1 MSAFLYPVFG
11 PGRSLLPRS
20 GNSPCGRLTD
30 ISVLP
35 VGLWVRGNPTDVREK
50 PDTGI
55 SEKLTISVS
64 GSFIL
69 ERAVSNIVYNLIEI
83 MLKERKKSQFIMLS
97 AHECAS

>member
-11 PGRSLLPRS
+11 HPTYTSVFGYGLQVRSDPT
-20 GNSPCGRLTD
+20 G
-30 ISVLP
+30 
-35 VGLWVRGNPTDVREK
+35 VRGK

>member
-20 GNSPCGRLTD
+20 GNSPCGRLT
-30 ISVLP
+30 
-35 VGLWVRGNPTDVREK
+35 
-50 PDTGI
+50 DTGI

>member
-20 GNSPCGRLTD
+20 GNSPCGRLT
-30 ISVLP
+30 
-35 VGLWVRGNPTDVREK
+35 
-50 PDTGI
+50 DTGI

-83 MLKERKKSQFIMLS
+83 MLKERKKSRFIMLS

>member
-1 MSAFLYPVFG
+1 MKSFW
-11 PGRSLLPRS
+11 PRRDS
-20 GNSPCGRLTD
+20 IISFIRGRLSWNKRK
-30 ISVLP
+30 IKEP
-35 VGLWVRGNPTDVREK
+35 G
-50 PDTGI
+50 TGI

-69 ERAVSNIVYNLIEI
+69 ERTVSNIVYNLIEI

>member
-30 ISVLP
+30 
-35 VGLWVRGNPTDVREK
+35 
-50 PDTGI
+50 TGI

-69 ERAVSNIVYNLIEI
+69 EKDMNNFGWLYYVSCACMYPE
-83 MLKERKKSQFIMLS
+83 KEAISLEEAPQDLDIWYKEGDTPSGGQ
-97 AHECAS
+97 